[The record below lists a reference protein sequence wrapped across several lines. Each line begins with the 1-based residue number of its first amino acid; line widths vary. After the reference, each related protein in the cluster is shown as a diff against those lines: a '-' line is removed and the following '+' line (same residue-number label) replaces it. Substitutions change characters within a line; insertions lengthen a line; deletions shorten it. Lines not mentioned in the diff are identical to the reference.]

1 MDKLAF
7 IGFIL
12 AVVAVAGGFVLEGG
26 TLSTLM
32 HLPAFIIVFGGT
44 LGAVM
49 LQTPFQQFRLGLS
62 MLPWAFLPRA
72 LPVQQTMNRIVEWG
86 NSARANGFLSLES
99 AALEESDP
107 FLHRGLNLLVDGAE
121 ADTLQITLD
130 AELSLTRE
138 RLLRGARIF
147 EALGGYS
154 PTIGIIGA
162 VLGLIQAM
170 SHISD
175 PDRLGL
181 GIATAFVATIYG
193 VGFANLVFIPLGNKL
208 KNLVQ
213 QQSLY
218 HELIIE
224 GLVSIA
230 QGQNPRTIERKLAA
244 YRPG

>member
-121 ADTLQITLD
+121 ADTLQSTLD

-147 EALGGYS
+147 EAMGGYS